1 MSSICG
7 NHYEASNPPVSPS
20 TLEITSSRDDDG
32 FLNESGSDVSLKPI
46 RHSEFSYAGD
56 TSKAPCTTAL
66 LERMPLVIE
75 MVTNVL
81 RTAQN
86 ILDDSVEEA
95 NVQNEPVDLIN
106 HDNSAFK
113 EFTAENV
120 SIYWRILVHSVIV
133 NEFVFLCENF

>member
-20 TLEITSSRDDDG
+20 TLEITSNRDDDG
-32 FLNESGSDVSLKPI
+32 SFLNESGSDVSLKPI

-113 EFTAENV
+113 EFTA
-120 SIYWRILVHSVIV
+120 
-133 NEFVFLCENF
+133 